1 MAPLLPSVP
10 MNKVLLTYEYAGSA
24 TFNVVG
30 AALDVDD
37 FICINVFAIKTNHH

>member
-1 MAPLLPSVP
+1 VP
-10 MNKVLLTYEYAGSA
+10 MNRVLLTYEYAGSA

-37 FICINVFAIKTNHH
+37 FNCIDVLDIKTNRR